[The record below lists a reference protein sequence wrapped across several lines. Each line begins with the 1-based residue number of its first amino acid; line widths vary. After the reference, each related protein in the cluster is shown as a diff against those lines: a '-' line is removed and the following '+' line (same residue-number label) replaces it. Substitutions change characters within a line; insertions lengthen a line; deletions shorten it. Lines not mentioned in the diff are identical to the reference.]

1 MDSDV
6 SEAFTVWAENPDTGK
21 RLSFGFSSSGDAH
34 AKMAQLKQAKF
45 RSVEVIVS
53 KLPKA
58 EIWRELSEPDL

>member
-1 MDSDV
+1 MDSDI

-21 RLSFGFSSSGDAH
+21 RLSFGFSSNADAY

-45 RSVEVIVS
+45 RSVELIVS

-58 EIWRELSEPDL
+58 EIWPSA

>member
-6 SEAFTVWAENPDTGK
+6 PEAFIVWAENPDTGK
-21 RLSFGFSSSGDAH
+21 RLSFGFSSSGEAY

-53 KLPKA
+53 KMPKA
-58 EIWRELSEPDL
+58 EIWPSV

>member
-1 MDSDV
+1 MV
-6 SEAFTVWAENPDTGK
+6 NPPAAFMVWADNPDTGK
-21 RLSFGFSSSGDAH
+21 RLGFGFSSIEEAH

-58 EIWRELSEPDL
+58 EIWPSV